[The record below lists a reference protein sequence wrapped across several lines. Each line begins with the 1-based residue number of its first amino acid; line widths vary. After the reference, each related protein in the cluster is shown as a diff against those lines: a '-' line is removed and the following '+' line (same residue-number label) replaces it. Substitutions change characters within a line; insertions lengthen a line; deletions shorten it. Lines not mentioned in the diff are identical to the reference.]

1 MRNQL
6 KVVKKGI
13 DDEDRAR
20 KAAVMGE
27 VVNTTVALLGANP
40 GLPYLVYNLQALANN
55 KAVDGALKQVK
66 ALNPDLPAIFIS
78 GDVDTNKVL
87 AMAYCP
93 KSAIEAGLKANE
105 WCGSVLPVIGGKVN
119 FFPNSLKFLTKIRLR
134 VAASLTTP
142 RAAA

>member
-1 MRNQL
+1 MGAEKVKDKDLSLKERVRLITELGDDISAATISYAGKDAMRNQL
-6 KVVKKGI
+6 KTVKKGI

-66 ALNPDLPAIFIS
+66 ALNPELPAIFTS
-78 GDVDTNKVL
+78 GELDT
-87 AMAYCP
+87 
-93 KSAIEAGLKANE
+93 
-105 WCGSVLPVIGGKVN
+105 
-119 FFPNSLKFLTKIRLR
+119 
-134 VAASLTTP
+134 
-142 RAAA
+142 